1 MKAKER
7 RQSIANMLINA
18 DKPISGTELS
28 QLFSVSRQIIVS
40 DISILKASG
49 YDILSTHYG
58 YVLNKSPLKEK
69 VFKVFHTTQQ
79 TEDELRTIVD
89 LGGTVADVF
98 VWHKAYGKVQAR
110 LNIFSHNRIEQFLD
124 SIRSG
129 KSSELMHITG
139 GYHYHTVMAESNEI
153 LDKIEK
159 ALTDKNYIAPEI

>member
-1 MKAKER
+1 MKAQER
-7 RQSIANMLINA
+7 RQAIANMLSST

-28 QLFSVSRQIIVS
+28 ECFSVSRQIIVS
-40 DISILKASG
+40 DISVLKASG
-49 YDILSTHYG
+49 YEIISTHYG
-58 YVLNKSPLKEK
+58 YVLSKSPLIKR
-69 VFKVFHTTQQ
+69 VFKAFHTTEQ

-89 LGGTVADVF
+89 LGGTVVDVF
-98 VWHKAYGKVQAR
+98 VWHKAYGKMQAQ

-139 GYHYHTVMAESNEI
+139 GYHYHTVEAESDDV

-159 ALTDKNYIAPEI
+159 ALSDKNYIAPEI